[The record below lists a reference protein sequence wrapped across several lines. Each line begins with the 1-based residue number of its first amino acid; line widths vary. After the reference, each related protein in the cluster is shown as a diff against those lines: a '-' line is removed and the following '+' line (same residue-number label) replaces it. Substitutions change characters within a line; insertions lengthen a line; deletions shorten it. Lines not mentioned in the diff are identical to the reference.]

1 MKILDIIVAINS
13 GFTKITCNDL
23 SASSKYRVLKF
34 KSILNKAFEQIQTL
48 EKSIL
53 DSCNIQD
60 IQDIDSKIKKLE
72 ANKNRT
78 EEENEEYK
86 TLSNKMDSYLKIRTE
101 MLQDDL
107 TLNDIG
113 TISYEDWYTLR
124 KENRDKDYITNYI
137 EDALKGVF
145 WVEPDE

>member
-53 DSCNIQD
+53 ESCNIQD

-86 TLSNKMDSYLKIRTE
+86 SLSNKMDSYLKIRTE

-107 TLNDIG
+107 TLNDIS

>member
-1 MKILDIIVAINS
+1 MKILDIIVAVNS

-23 SASSKYRVLKF
+23 SASSKYKVLKF
-34 KSILNKAFEQIQTL
+34 KTILNKAFEYIQSL
-48 EKSIL
+48 EKSL
-53 DSCNIQD
+53 LEACDIQD
-60 IQDIDSKIKKLE
+60 IQDIDSKIKKFE

-86 TLSNKMDSYLKIRTE
+86 NLSNKMDSYLKIRTE

-107 TLNDIG
+107 TLNDIS

-124 KENRDKDYITNYI
+124 KENRDKDYISNYI

>member
-1 MKILDIIVAINS
+1 MKILDIIVAVNS

-53 DSCNIQD
+53 ESCDIQD

-107 TLNDIG
+107 TLNDIS